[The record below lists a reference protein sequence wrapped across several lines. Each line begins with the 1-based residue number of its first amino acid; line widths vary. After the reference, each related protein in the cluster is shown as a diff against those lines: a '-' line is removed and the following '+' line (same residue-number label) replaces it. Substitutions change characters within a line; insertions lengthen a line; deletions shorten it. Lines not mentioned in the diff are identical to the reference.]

1 MMYNLILNKLK
12 VIVFVMIYVCVD
24 NIYMNVGIF
33 VWIIK
38 CE

>member
-12 VIVFVMIYVCVD
+12 VIGFVMIYVCVD